1 MISDFLASWPL
12 FQNTYLS
19 GWLSS
24 VLLALVGV
32 ALVTRDQM
40 FLGAAIAQASTLG
53 VALHIWLSSIGAG
66 AIATVLSLPGAK
78 AVIAFGCAVIAAL
91 ATARPNRESR
101 EAVAAWLFLGC
112 GSLAV
117 LLVAQS
123 PHGRVEVEQLLTR
136 SILGASAGEMWTLAV
151 ATSALLFLAVKLE
164 RPLRLVLMDSA
175 FALAVGM
182 PMRRWTNGIAIIMG
196 GAVGLALPIAG
207 LTYTFC
213 SLVLPP
219 LIARR
224 LVRELRTLLWVAPV
238 IALISSIA
246 SSVLAHALDWPPA
259 HTLVLVQSALLA
271 ACWSVTRRS

>member
-19 GWLSS
+19 SWFLS

-53 VALHIWLSSIGAG
+53 ISLHFWLAG
-66 AIATVLSLPGAK
+66 VSAIVIATAMSLPGAR
-78 AVIAFGCAVIAAL
+78 AVMAFGCAVIAAL
-91 ATARPNRESR
+91 ATARPSRESR

-112 GSLAV
+112 GSVAL

-123 PHGRVEVEQLLTR
+123 PHGRAEVEQLLTR
-136 SILGASAGEMWTLAV
+136 SILGASAGEVWTLAV
-151 ATSALLFLAVKLE
+151 ATFALLILAMRHE
-164 RPLRLVLMDSA
+164 RPLRLLLMDPA

-182 PMRRWTNGIAIIMG
+182 PMRRWTIGVAIIMG

-213 SLVLPP
+213 GLVLPP

-224 LVRELRTLLWVAPV
+224 LVRELRTLLWAAPV
-238 IALISSIA
+238 IALASSIA

-259 HTLVLVQSALLA
+259 HTLVLLQSALLA
-271 ACWSVTRRS
+271 TCWLLVRR